1 MLIARLFITLCTSIY
16 CASYLSTSPTPSEA
30 FQADLAALAWPEGTQ
45 LLPFEDAE
53 GAILVGATLRSTG
66 GRDTSGLLLLDTGAG
81 YLAVDLG
88 LAKILGLVDGAAGE
102 ATVEVASRSLPRLE
116 LGSTQMDQVS
126 PVITVDAGVVR
137 RVTGRPVLGLLGQ
150 ALLRDRV
157 VVLDYS
163 CRVIALLPP
172 EVVPAKEAPGLH
184 QALSVRSVP
193 VPFRLAGDGK
203 ILLRARVT
211 ARRGNAPTELSLI
224 LDTGATKT
232 VLFREALDRRLP
244 GWRRWPALRG
254 LGAPTLTGDAKA
266 EIVQVPEIEVGSPAG
281 SVARSGM
288 DAAVLGGELHGLL
301 EAAVREPVDGLLGY
315 SFLKHFRVA
324 IDYPRGVLWL
334 DPERGDVPD
343 RKGEYCHPGIQL
355 ESVRGSLRV
364 MGVATG
370 SPAARA
376 GVRAGDE
383 LLAVD
388 GTPVS
393 GDDVVAVSRKL
404 EGEPGSGVVLRLR
417 RSSREW
423 CQRVVRT
430 RLL

>member
-1 MLIARLFITLCTSIY
+1 MLLLHLSLTLCISVFCTIY
-16 CASYLSTSPTPSEA
+16 SWTAPTPLEA
-30 FQADLAALAWPEGTQ
+30 PWGELAALAWPEGTQ

-53 GAILVGATLRSTG
+53 GAILVRATLRSTG
-66 GRDTSGLLLLDTGAG
+66 GRDTSGLMLLDTGAG
-81 YLAVDLG
+81 YLALDLG
-88 LAKILGLVDGAAGE
+88 LARILGLADSAAAAAAVD
-102 ATVEVASRSLPRLE
+102 VVSRPLPRLE
-116 LGSTQMDQVS
+116 LGSIQIDQVS
-126 PVITVDAGVVR
+126 PVISVDAGVVR

-163 CRVIALLPP
+163 CRVLALLPP
-172 EVVPAKEAPGLH
+172 EAVPAAEAPGLH
-184 QALSVRSVP
+184 PALSARSVP

-211 ARRGNAPTELSLI
+211 ASHGYAPTELSLI

-232 VLFREALDRRLP
+232 VFFREALDRRLP
-244 GWRRWPALRG
+244 GWRRWSSLTG
-254 LGAPTLTGDAKA
+254 LGAPTLTGDARA
-266 EIVQVPEIEVGSPAG
+266 EIVRVPGIEVGPRAG

-315 SFLKHFRVA
+315 SFLKHFRIA

-343 RKGEYCHPGIQL
+343 RSGEYCHPGIQL

-364 MGVATG
+364 MGVVTG
-370 SPAARA
+370 SPAALA
-376 GVRAGDE
+376 GIRTGDE
-383 LLAVD
+383 LLSVD
-388 GTPVS
+388 GARVS
-393 GDDVVAVSRKL
+393 GDDVVAVARKL

-417 RSSREW
+417 RGSREW
-423 CQRVVRT
+423 SRRVVRT